1 MAETTVPEFT
11 AAEIEEGKSLAWLAY
26 LGILFLIPMLTK
38 PENKFCKTHAKQGM
52 VMAIFMVVLA
62 VCSFVSVI
70 PIIGWC
76 LGIVV
81 FLGLLTV
88 VVFDIIALIN
98 AAQGQFYKIPVVGDF
113 ALKLN
118 F

>member
-1 MAETTVPEFT
+1 MATTTVPEFT
-11 AAEIEEGKSLAWLAY
+11 PADIEEGKSLAWLAY
-26 LGILFLIPMLTK
+26 LGILFLIPMLAK

-52 VMAIFMVVLA
+52 VMAILAVILA

-70 PIIGWC
+70 PFVGWC
-76 LGIVV
+76 LGVVV

-88 VVFDIIALIN
+88 LIFDIIALVN

-113 ALKLN
+113 SLKLN